1 MAGHPSVWPLA
12 SHLPCQGRMRV
23 QPLLVDFGRSVLSPE
38 IGPAAIAQLERIG
51 LLLAIRGGKA
61 PIGFPPSSQRKLG
74 SLFCF
79 RRFVRRSE
87 IPAFAGMTTVDGNTW
102 SNVLGICDEYQVEG
116 WTPVFAG
123 MTEMGGFQAFCPCRG
138 GRARSVG
145 RRWRAGERGT
155 PLRQHFVLPPPLT
168 GEDAGLLGAAC
179 GRLVPGACLMRALGG
194 VPWLGRVKAGCRRA
208 AG

>member
-1 MAGHPSVWPLA
+1 M
-12 SHLPCQGRMRV
+12 

-74 SLFCF
+74 SLFSF
-79 RRFVRRSE
+79 WRFVRRSE

-168 GEDAGLLGAAC
+168 GEDAGGRAAG
-179 GRLVPGACLMRALGG
+179 GRLVPGACMMRALGG
-194 VPWLGRVKAGCRRA
+194 VPWLGRAKAGCRRA

>member
-1 MAGHPSVWPLA
+1 MCRALSPGRRGVTLTMAGHPSVRPWA
-12 SHLPCQGRMRV
+12 SHLPCPGE
-23 QPLLVDFGRSVLSPE
+23 DEGF
-38 IGPAAIAQLERIG
+38 AAAVATKSGQ
-51 LLLAIRGGKA
+51 AADGKA
-61 PIGFPPSSQRKLG
+61 WRRPALWTAIEVGKRAVGFPPSSQRMLG
-74 SLFCF
+74 SLFPF

-168 GEDAGLLGAAC
+168 GEDEGFPAAV
-179 GRLVPGACLMRALGG
+179 GRLVSGG
-194 VPWLGRVKAGCRRA
+194 FRDQERTGC
-208 AG
+208 